1 MKRIS
6 KYFLIM
12 ALLAALLT
20 ACGQAAAEPA
30 NLYESI
36 MEEGKMVVGTS
47 ADYPPYES
55 IAEDGSY
62 VGFDMDL
69 IREIGDRMGVEIE
82 IVDMGFDAL
91 VTAVQEG
98 KLDIVIASMA
108 PTPERAE
115 KVDFTTAYYIG
126 EQAFIAAADSD
137 ITLAEPTDAAAYKIG
152 IQTGTTLEEW
162 VTTNLV
168 DAGLMEDANVF
179 RYERA
184 DNAALDLQAGRIDVV
199 LLDQG
204 PAEALADNMGLQ
216 VLYTGPIIETVE
228 TAIAL
233 PKGETELKEAL
244 DATINELLDE
254 GYIDE
259 LILEW
264 LVAAE

>member
-1 MKRIS
+1 MKHFS
-6 KYFLIM
+6 KYFVI
-12 ALLAALLT
+12 LAVLAMLVS
-20 ACGQAAAEPA
+20 ACGQAAEEPA
-30 NLYESI
+30 SLYDRI

-69 IREIGDRMGVEIE
+69 IREMGDRMGIEIE

-98 KLDIVIASMA
+98 KLDAVIASMA

-115 KVDFTTAYYIG
+115 KVDFTIAYYIG
-126 EQAFIAAADSD
+126 EQSFLAAGDSD
-137 ITLAEPTDAAAYKIG
+137 ITLTDPLEAASYKIG

-184 DNAALDLQAGRIDVV
+184 DNAALDLQAGRIDLV

-216 VLYTGPIIETVE
+216 VIYTAPIIETVE

-233 PKGETELKEAL
+233 PKGETELKAAL
-244 DATINELLDE
+244 DATITELLEE

-264 LVAAE
+264 LVAGE

>member
-1 MKRIS
+1 MKRFS
-6 KYFLIM
+6 KYVVILV
-12 ALLAALLT
+12 ALAALLT
-20 ACGQAAAEPA
+20 ACGQAAEEPA
-30 NLYESI
+30 SLYDSI

-98 KLDIVIASMA
+98 KLDVVIASMA
-108 PTPERAE
+108 PTPDRKEM
-115 KVDFTTAYYIG
+115 VDFTVAYYIG
-126 EQAFIAAADSD
+126 EQSFMAAADSG
-137 ITLAEPTDAAAYKIG
+137 ITLADPIDAAAYKIG

-162 VTTNLV
+162 ATTNLV
-168 DAGLMEDANVF
+168 DAGLMEDADLF

-184 DNAALDLQAGRIDVV
+184 DNAALDLQAGRIDLV

-204 PAEALADNMGLQ
+204 PAEALADNMGLE
-216 VLYTGPIIETVE
+216 VIYTGPIIETVE

-233 PKGETELKEAL
+233 PKGEADLKQAL
-244 DATINELLDE
+244 DSTIEELQAE

-264 LVAAE
+264 LVSE